1 MRDRDGWIPNG
12 GHECPPFS
20 LPSPLPAQNEI
31 IDYKLLVI
39 SLNEKK
45 EKKRIHTMRINL
57 RLFEMIHGI
66 CNKHV
71 NFVGLPLGV
80 F

>member
-1 MRDRDGWIPNG
+1 MLRKTRMWNIVRDRDGWIPNG

-20 LPSPLPAQNEI
+20 LPPPLPAQNEI

-45 EKKRIHTMRINL
+45 RKHTMRINL
-57 RLFEMIHGI
+57 
-66 CNKHV
+66 
-71 NFVGLPLGV
+71 
-80 F
+80 